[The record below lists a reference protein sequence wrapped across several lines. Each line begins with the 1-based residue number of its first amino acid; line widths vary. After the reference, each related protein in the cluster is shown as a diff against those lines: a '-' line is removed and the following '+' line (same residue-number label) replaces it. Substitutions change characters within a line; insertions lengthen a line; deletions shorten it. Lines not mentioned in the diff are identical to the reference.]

1 MNIGLQAMSYKA
13 IRGNNSWTEGEE
25 AARVSHLELAACRRD
40 SAAFQIVL
48 SDRTEFVLSTG
59 QDPQLWK
66 KGPANMVRVE
76 AKLNESLPGL
86 TLQINLVGFTKDD
99 DGREK
104 ADLLLDQTALYVPER
119 MVQPVWVEFTAAANA
134 APGRYTG
141 TVRVYA
147 HTLFED
153 ETLLKVLTF
162 ALEVKHHTLP
172 EPGDYRFYLDLWQH
186 SSNIAR
192 KYDVA
197 LWTDEHFRILDAY
210 LASLGQLGQKAA
222 TVIVSEC
229 PWSGQFTH
237 RDREPSD
244 LFEYSIVGVVKS
256 KEGGFAYDFDA
267 LDRYIELAEKH
278 GIREEIEV
286 FGLLNIWQDPVAGYG
301 AIVEGSPDGVRVR
314 YYDEADA
321 AYKFI
326 RSQEDLTAYVSALER
341 HFVERGWIDRVR
353 IIADEPSDTVLFA
366 RRLEALRDMAPK
378 FKYKVAINHV
388 EFIREQVEGMYDYVP
403 ILTGAASEHERLEE
417 LRPTIAGKLL
427 YYVCCHPDRPNT
439 FIDSPALESRL
450 IAWLAE
456 RLGFDGFLRW
466 NYTVWPDDPLRTVS
480 YRSPHWK
487 AGDTNFVYPGRTG
500 KPLLSLRYKWLQR
513 GIRDFEIMQ
522 QLKDEGKAELVKAS
536 LNRVFEGRSTA
547 ELTGLL
553 KESQTAY
560 SLQADDYDGLLAH
573 VN

>member
-1 MNIGLQAMSYKA
+1 MNIGLQASSYKA
-13 IRGNNSWTEGEE
+13 IRGNNAWTEGEE
-25 AARVSHLELAACRRD
+25 AARVKHLELVSCRRD
-40 SAAFQIVL
+40 SAAFQVVL
-48 SDRTEFVLSTG
+48 SGETGFVLTTER
-59 QDPQLWK
+59 DPQLWK
-66 KGPANMVRVE
+66 QGPASIVRVE
-76 AKLNESLPGL
+76 AQLNGHVPGL
-86 TLQINLVGFTKDD
+86 TQEVRIVGFTKDD

-104 ADLLLDQTALYVPER
+104 ADLLLEMTSLYVPER
-119 MVQPVWVEFTAAANA
+119 MVQPVWVEIAAAA
-134 APGRYTG
+134 SAPPGRYAG

-153 ETLLKVLTF
+153 ERLLAELTF
-162 ALEVKHHTLP
+162 ALEVKRHTLP

-222 TVIVSEC
+222 SVIVSEC

-244 LFEYSIVGVVKS
+244 LFEYSIVGVVKT
-256 KEGGFAYDFDA
+256 KEGRFAYDFAA
-267 LDRYIELAEKH
+267 LDRYVELAEKH

-286 FGLLNIWQDPVAGYG
+286 FGLLNIWQDPAAGYG

-321 AYKFI
+321 AFKFI
-326 RSQEDLTAYVSALER
+326 RSVEELSAYVTALER
-341 HFVERGWIDRVR
+341 HFIERGWIERVR
-353 IIADEPSDTVLFA
+353 IIADEPSDTALFA
-366 RRLEALRDMAPK
+366 RRLEALRAMAPR

-403 ILTGAASEHERLEE
+403 ILTGAASEHERLAE

-427 YYVCCHPDRPNT
+427 YYVCCHPERPNT
-439 FIDSPALESRL
+439 FIGSPALESRL

-466 NYTVWPDDPLRTVS
+466 NYTVWPDEPLRTMS

-487 AGDTNFVYPGRTG
+487 AGDMNFVYPGKTG

-522 QLKDEGKAELVKAS
+522 QLKDEGRAELVGAS
-536 LNRVFEGRSTA
+536 LNRVFEGRATA

-553 KESQTAY
+553 EAMQTAY
-560 SLQADDYDGLLAH
+560 SLQADDYDSLLAQ
-573 VN
+573 VD